1 MASDCHRHQ
10 IERHAANLGTEHQ
23 RGSSSLIFGLML
35 QSKSEAEQLVM
46 SRATEVERHETIM
59 ARLMEPQ
66 DVALGEIVDHKVRGL
81 HLDCLLMASGWTL
94 DRLWIASGLPLDCVL
109 IARGEIVDPRWVDYY
124 GLPRECL
131 LIAMCRARVPL
142 MVPSCPPW
150 PFPQERLL
158 QLDTKLKAQLGR
170 SDQARGRAARVD
182 ASIVEIRIGTERLVE
197 MLSHVPLS
205 KTVTYAPP
213 ALSCTRK
220 GGGAADGEEEDEGQE
235 PDGTPD
241 GMATIGLPGSGEPPS
256 TAPGAQTIVSL
267 ALHPRCVLP
276 KGSAAEAAVS
286 ALAGLRQ
293 LASLEDT
300 MAFGASRSLGAAVA
314 ALHNLAAIEHR
325 LVTTVLPEIQRSDAR
340 SRMKQGH
347 FAQRRVERLH
357 RLSDAAAA
365 VTVTNLMANL
375 ADQISHDLQKFDDSF
390 KIEGAPAT
398 QTSSFFFITQAT
410 EAAAAAAE
418 TAAAEAAAAEA
429 AAAEAAAAEAA
440 AAEAAAAEKAA
451 AEAAEAE
458 AVAKAPPPATP
469 AMRPSS
475 AGPSAAGAS
484 TSTFMVPPRRPS
496 SAMSKLGSIRSG
508 GAKSKVRAVGALAAL
523 ACMRSPRRL
532 PLPHRC
538 ARLASSPSSPSCTTS
553 CTRSSRMSTTCESS
567 SKGTL
572 MEAVPM
578 TRRLRR
584 PRIATGS
591 TYGASSP
598 PSTRTTRASSRC
610 SRYAR
615 ALIAC

>member
-1 MASDCHRHQ
+1 MPTMA
-10 IERHAANLGTEHQ
+10 
-23 RGSSSLIFGLML
+23 
-35 QSKSEAEQLVM
+35 
-46 SRATEVERHETIM
+46 
-59 ARLMEPQ
+59 
-66 DVALGEIVDHKVRGL
+66 
-81 HLDCLLMASGWTL
+81 
-94 DRLWIASGLPLDCVL
+94 
-109 IARGEIVDPRWVDYY
+109 
-124 GLPRECL
+124 
-131 LIAMCRARVPL
+131 
-142 MVPSCPPW
+142 
-150 PFPQERLL
+150 FPQERLL

-205 KTVTYAPP
+205 KTVTHAPP

-241 GMATIGLPGSGEPPS
+241 GMATFGLPGSGEPPS

-267 ALHPRCVLP
+267 SLHPRCVLP

-293 LASLEDT
+293 LASVEDT

-340 SRMKQGH
+340 TRMKQGH

-410 EAAAAAAE
+410 EAAAAAAAE
-418 TAAAEAAAAEA
+418 AAAAEAAAAEAAAAEA

-451 AEAAEAE
+451 AEKAAAEAAEAE

-469 AMRPSS
+469 TMRPSS

-508 GAKSKVRAVGALAAL
+508 GAKSKVRAIGALAAL
-523 ACMRSPRRL
+523 ACIRSPRRL

-538 ARLASSPSSPSCTTS
+538 ARLASSPSSPSCSTS

-572 MEAVPM
+572 MEALPM

>member
-1 MASDCHRHQ
+1 
-10 IERHAANLGTEHQ
+10 
-23 RGSSSLIFGLML
+23 
-35 QSKSEAEQLVM
+35 
-46 SRATEVERHETIM
+46 
-59 ARLMEPQ
+59 
-66 DVALGEIVDHKVRGL
+66 
-81 HLDCLLMASGWTL
+81 
-94 DRLWIASGLPLDCVL
+94 
-109 IARGEIVDPRWVDYY
+109 
-124 GLPRECL
+124 
-131 LIAMCRARVPL
+131 MCRARVPL
-142 MVPSCPPW
+142 MVPPCPPW

-205 KTVTYAPP
+205 KTVTHAPP

-241 GMATIGLPGSGEPPS
+241 GTPTIGPPGSGEPPS

-286 ALAGLRQ
+286 ALADLRQ
-293 LASLEDT
+293 LASVEDT

-347 FAQRRVERLH
+347 FKQRRVERLH

-390 KIEGAPAT
+390 KLEGAPAA

-418 TAAAEAAAAEA
+418 TAAAEAAAAET

-458 AVAKAPPPATP
+458 AAEAEAVAKAPPPATP
-469 AMRPSS
+469 IMRPSS

-523 ACMRSPRRL
+523 ACIR
-532 PLPHRC
+532 
-538 ARLASSPSSPSCTTS
+538 
-553 CTRSSRMSTTCESS
+553 
-567 SKGTL
+567 
-572 MEAVPM
+572 
-578 TRRLRR
+578 
-584 PRIATGS
+584 
-591 TYGASSP
+591 
-598 PSTRTTRASSRC
+598 
-610 SRYAR
+610 
-615 ALIAC
+615 

>member
-1 MASDCHRHQ
+1 MPTMA
-10 IERHAANLGTEHQ
+10 
-23 RGSSSLIFGLML
+23 
-35 QSKSEAEQLVM
+35 
-46 SRATEVERHETIM
+46 
-59 ARLMEPQ
+59 
-66 DVALGEIVDHKVRGL
+66 
-81 HLDCLLMASGWTL
+81 
-94 DRLWIASGLPLDCVL
+94 
-109 IARGEIVDPRWVDYY
+109 
-124 GLPRECL
+124 
-131 LIAMCRARVPL
+131 
-142 MVPSCPPW
+142 
-150 PFPQERLL
+150 FPQERLL
-158 QLDTKLKAQLGR
+158 KLDTKLKAQIGR
-170 SDQARGRAARVD
+170 SDQARGRAARMD

-197 MLSHVPLS
+197 MLSHVPVS

-235 PDGTPD
+235 PDGTPTTAPD
-241 GMATIGLPGSGEPPS
+241 GTATIGPLGSGEPPC

-286 ALAGLRQ
+286 ALADLRQ

-325 LVTTVLPEIQRSDAR
+325 LIMTVLPEIQRSDAR
-340 SRMKQGH
+340 TRMKQGH

-390 KIEGAPAT
+390 KLEGAPAT

-418 TAAAEAAAAEA
+418 TAAAEAAAAET
-429 AAAEAAAAEAA
+429 AAAEAA

-458 AVAKAPPPATP
+458 AAEAEAVAKAPPPATP
-469 AMRPSS
+469 IMRPSS

-523 ACMRSPRRL
+523 ACIR
-532 PLPHRC
+532 
-538 ARLASSPSSPSCTTS
+538 
-553 CTRSSRMSTTCESS
+553 
-567 SKGTL
+567 
-572 MEAVPM
+572 
-578 TRRLRR
+578 
-584 PRIATGS
+584 
-591 TYGASSP
+591 
-598 PSTRTTRASSRC
+598 
-610 SRYAR
+610 
-615 ALIAC
+615 

>member
-1 MASDCHRHQ
+1 
-10 IERHAANLGTEHQ
+10 
-23 RGSSSLIFGLML
+23 
-35 QSKSEAEQLVM
+35 
-46 SRATEVERHETIM
+46 
-59 ARLMEPQ
+59 
-66 DVALGEIVDHKVRGL
+66 
-81 HLDCLLMASGWTL
+81 
-94 DRLWIASGLPLDCVL
+94 
-109 IARGEIVDPRWVDYY
+109 
-124 GLPRECL
+124 
-131 LIAMCRARVPL
+131 
-142 MVPSCPPW
+142 MVPPCPPW

-235 PDGTPD
+235 PDDTPTTASDGT
-241 GMATIGLPGSGEPPS
+241 ATIGPPGSGEPPS
-256 TAPGAQTIVSL
+256 TAPGAQTTVSL

-286 ALAGLRQ
+286 ALADLRQ

-340 SRMKQGH
+340 TRMKQGH
-347 FAQRRVERLH
+347 FVQRRVERLH

-390 KIEGAPAT
+390 KLEGAPAA

-410 EAAAAAAE
+410 EAAA
-418 TAAAEAAAAEA
+418 AAAAEA

-440 AAEAAAAEKAA
+440 AAEAAAAERAA
-451 AEAAEAE
+451 AERAAAE
-458 AVAKAPPPATP
+458 K
-469 AMRPSS
+469 
-475 AGPSAAGAS
+475 AAGSVTEAQ
-484 TSTFMVPPRRPS
+484 P
-496 SAMSKLGSIRSG
+496 A
-508 GAKSKVRAVGALAAL
+508 AAL
-523 ACMRSPRRL
+523 AWARGL
-532 PLPHRC
+532 LDDKD
-538 ARLASSPSSPSCTTS
+538 ARLAFAGQVFGHADADGSGSV
-553 CTRSSRMSTTCESS
+553 E
-567 SKGTL
+567 GAAAIAL
-572 MEAVPM
+572 MQK
-578 TRRLRR
+578 
-584 PRIATGS
+584 I
-591 TYGASSP
+591 
-598 PSTRTTRASSRC
+598 
-610 SRYAR
+610 AR
-615 ALIAC
+615 AADLKLPSIDQMQELLESCEQSGDGSLQLR

>member
-23 RGSSSLIFGLML
+23 RGSRSLIFGLML

-81 HLDCLLMASGWTL
+81 HLDGLLMASGWNL

-142 MVPSCPPW
+142 MVPPCPPW

-235 PDGTPD
+235 PDDTPTTASDGT
-241 GMATIGLPGSGEPPS
+241 ATIGPPGSGEPPS

-286 ALAGLRQ
+286 ALADLRQ
-293 LASLEDT
+293 LASVEDT

-340 SRMKQGH
+340 TRMKQGH
-347 FAQRRVERLH
+347 FVQRRVERLH

-390 KIEGAPAT
+390 KLEGAPAT

-418 TAAAEAAAAEA
+418 AAAAEAAAAEA

-440 AAEAAAAEKAA
+440 AAEAAAAEAAAAEKAAAEKAA

-523 ACMRSPRRL
+523 ACIR
-532 PLPHRC
+532 
-538 ARLASSPSSPSCTTS
+538 
-553 CTRSSRMSTTCESS
+553 
-567 SKGTL
+567 
-572 MEAVPM
+572 
-578 TRRLRR
+578 
-584 PRIATGS
+584 
-591 TYGASSP
+591 
-598 PSTRTTRASSRC
+598 
-610 SRYAR
+610 
-615 ALIAC
+615 

>member
-1 MASDCHRHQ
+1 MPTMA
-10 IERHAANLGTEHQ
+10 
-23 RGSSSLIFGLML
+23 
-35 QSKSEAEQLVM
+35 
-46 SRATEVERHETIM
+46 
-59 ARLMEPQ
+59 
-66 DVALGEIVDHKVRGL
+66 
-81 HLDCLLMASGWTL
+81 
-94 DRLWIASGLPLDCVL
+94 
-109 IARGEIVDPRWVDYY
+109 
-124 GLPRECL
+124 
-131 LIAMCRARVPL
+131 
-142 MVPSCPPW
+142 
-150 PFPQERLL
+150 FPQERLL

-241 GMATIGLPGSGEPPS
+241 GMATIGPPGSGEPPS
-256 TAPGAQTIVSL
+256 TASGAQTIVSL

-410 EAAAAAAE
+410 AAAAA
-418 TAAAEAAAAEA
+418 AAAEAAAAEA

-440 AAEAAAAEKAA
+440 AAEKAAAEKAA

-523 ACMRSPRRL
+523 ACIRSPRRL

-538 ARLASSPSSPSCTTS
+538 ARLASSPSSPSCSTS
-553 CTRSSRMSTTCESS
+553 CTRSSRMSTMCESS

-572 MEAVPM
+572 MEALPM

>member
-1 MASDCHRHQ
+1 MPTMA
-10 IERHAANLGTEHQ
+10 
-23 RGSSSLIFGLML
+23 
-35 QSKSEAEQLVM
+35 
-46 SRATEVERHETIM
+46 
-59 ARLMEPQ
+59 
-66 DVALGEIVDHKVRGL
+66 
-81 HLDCLLMASGWTL
+81 
-94 DRLWIASGLPLDCVL
+94 
-109 IARGEIVDPRWVDYY
+109 
-124 GLPRECL
+124 
-131 LIAMCRARVPL
+131 
-142 MVPSCPPW
+142 
-150 PFPQERLL
+150 FPQERLL

-235 PDGTPD
+235 PDDTPTTASDGT
-241 GMATIGLPGSGEPPS
+241 ATIGPPGSGEPPS

-340 SRMKQGH
+340 TRMKQGH

-410 EAAAAAAE
+410 EAAAAAAAE
-418 TAAAEAAAAEA
+418 AAAAVAAAAEA
-429 AAAEAAAAEAA
+429 AAAEAAAAEK
-440 AAEAAAAEKAA
+440 AAAEKAA

-469 AMRPSS
+469 TMRPSS

-523 ACMRSPRRL
+523 ACIRSPRRL

-538 ARLASSPSSPSCTTS
+538 ARLASSPSSPSCSTS

-572 MEAVPM
+572 MEALPM

-615 ALIAC
+615 ARAR